1 MDNHRHLFG
10 TSERSDFILNL
21 TDEGTKKLCAM
32 YCIIAMLF
40 IELAAIPYYLTK
52 NVVDYVETVGTMEFP
67 HYLSDKV
74 IYWAAVIMLGL
85 GVLGLSIFLIGKM
98 KKQISL
104 TDNKPLLLLG
114 GVIVLSFISAL
125 AAESIVN
132 SMTGYLD
139 RAEGMLTLLGYYG
152 FFAAAFTV
160 VGDGWRK
167 RLCAVIVS
175 IGAVNAVIGIL
186 QVIPALS
193 DLLPNWFASLN
204 VSFTQGYSIPA
215 ANGLAMTPHA
225 LAALLTVA
233 FAAGFA
239 GAVYSEKAV
248 HKLIYCAACILMA
261 AAAQMTR
268 TVTALI
274 GIGCALLVG
283 IVIAAGYAVKGRK
296 ASDDADGED
305 KPARSKAGAV
315 IAAALCI
322 TLLSCGAIGGCF
334 AYQMSSYP
342 ESEGYKVLYDE
353 EVIRTDSIRML
364 MLLEK
369 DDGDSWIYPYL
380 WDNGLFITGKAPLL
394 GTGPDNWDTIYEYG
408 TESASHKVTIDRCY
422 NEYID
427 TAMQR
432 GVLTAV
438 LYILFLLVTL
448 YKAVKAAAAF
458 IKGEVSWAAAAVTA
472 AVFAY
477 SVQAFF
483 NISTLESSPFFFI
496 CAGLAWSYSAVKKK
510 TAAKG

>member
-1 MDNHRHLFG
+1 MDNHKHLFG
-10 TSERSDFILNL
+10 TSEKSDFILNL
-21 TDEGTKKLCAM
+21 TDEGTKKLCAV
-32 YCIIAMLF
+32 YCIIAMLI

-52 NVVDYVETVGTMEFP
+52 NVVDYTENIGGMEFP

-85 GVLGLSIFLIGKM
+85 GVMGLSIFLIGKM

-104 TDNKPLLLLG
+104 SDNKPLLLLA
-114 GVIVLSFISAL
+114 GVILMSFISAL

-139 RAEGMLTLLGYYG
+139 RAEGMLTLMGYYG

-175 IGAVNAVIGIL
+175 IGAVNALIGIL

-193 DLLPNWFASLN
+193 DVIPNWFATLN
-204 VSFTQGYSIPA
+204 ITFTKGYTIPA

-233 FAAGFA
+233 FAAAFA
-239 GAVYSEKAV
+239 GAVFSEKTA
-248 HKLIYCAACILMA
+248 HKAIYAAACVLMT

-274 GIGCALLVG
+274 GIGCALFFG
-283 IVIAAGYAVKGRK
+283 IIIAAGYAVKGRRT
-296 ASDDADGED
+296 ADDTGSED
-305 KPARSKAGAV
+305 KPARPGAKAV
-315 IAAALCI
+315 IASALCVL
-322 TLLSCGAIGGCF
+322 LLSCGAVGGCI
-334 AYQMSSYP
+334 AVQMSSYP
-342 ESEGYKVLYDE
+342 EKDGYKTFYDE

-364 MLLEK
+364 MLLQK
-369 DDGDSWIYPYL
+369 DDTETWVYPYL
-380 WDNGLFITGKAPLL
+380 WDDGMFITEQSPLL
-394 GTGPDNWDTIYEYG
+394 GTGPDNWDTASGYG
-408 TESASHKVTIDRCY
+408 ATIDRTY

-432 GVLTAV
+432 GVITAA

-448 YKAVKAAAAF
+448 FKAVKAAVSF
-458 IKGEVSWAAAAVTA
+458 IKGETGWAAAAVMTA
-472 AVFAY
+472 LFAY

-483 NISTLESSPFFFI
+483 NISTLESSPFFLI
-496 CAGLAWSYSAVKKK
+496 CAGLAWSYTAVKKKK
-510 TAAKG
+510 TAAAAAE

>member
-1 MDNHRHLFG
+1 MDDHKHLFG
-10 TSERSDFILNL
+10 TSEKSDFILNL

-32 YCIIAMLF
+32 YCIIAMLI

-52 NVVDYVETVGTMEFP
+52 NVVDYVDTMGDMEFP
-67 HYLSDKV
+67 HYLSDKI

-114 GVIVLSFISAL
+114 GVIVMSFISAL
-125 AAESIVN
+125 AADSIVN

-139 RAEGMLTLLGYYG
+139 RAEGMLTLMGYYG

-193 DLLPNWFASLN
+193 DTLPNWFSTLN
-204 VSFTQGYSIPA
+204 ITFTKGFTIPA

-233 FAAGFA
+233 FAVSFA
-239 GAVYSEKAV
+239 AAVYSEKAL
-248 HKLIYCAACILMA
+248 HKLIYCAACVLMA

-274 GIGCALLVG
+274 GIGCALLFG
-283 IVIAAGYAVKGRK
+283 IVIAIGYAVKNSRT
-296 ASDDADGED
+296 SVEDDDED
-305 KPARSKAGAV
+305 NPKHSAAGAA
-315 IAAALCI
+315 IASALCI
-322 TLLSCGAIGGCF
+322 ALLACGAAGGCI
-334 AYQMSSYP
+334 ALQMSSYP
-342 ESEGYKVLYDE
+342 ESEGYKMFYDE

-364 MLLEK
+364 MLLQK
-369 DDGDSWIYPYL
+369 DDTETWVYPYL
-380 WDNGLFITGKAPLL
+380 WDDGVFITEQVPLL
-394 GTGPDNWDTIYEYG
+394 GVGPDNWETANSYG
-408 TESASHKVTIDRCY
+408 ATIDRTY

-432 GVLTAV
+432 GIITAV

-448 YKAVKAAAAF
+448 YKAIKASVSF
-458 IKGEVSWAAAAVTA
+458 IKGEVNWAAAAVAA

-496 CAGLAWSYSAVKKK
+496 CAGLAWSYGAVKKKK
-510 TAAKG
+510 TAAKE